1 MAGMIFGLVALSILL
16 LFGMFNAIRV
26 VQKTASYPPK
36 HLLKKRAAMFG
47 ISALVIL
54 LMALTLYYVT

>member
-1 MAGMIFGLVALSILL
+1 MAGMIFGLAALSILL

-26 VQKTASYPPK
+26 GQKTASYPPK
-36 HLLKKRAAMFG
+36 HILKKRAAMFG

-54 LMALTLYYVT
+54 LLALTLYYVT

>member
-36 HLLKKRAAMFG
+36 HILKKRAAMFG

-54 LMALTLYYVT
+54 LLALILYYVT

>member
-1 MAGMIFGLVALSILL
+1 MAGLIFGLVALSILL

-36 HLLKKRAAMFG
+36 HILKKRAAGFG

-54 LMALTLYYVT
+54 LVALTLYYVA